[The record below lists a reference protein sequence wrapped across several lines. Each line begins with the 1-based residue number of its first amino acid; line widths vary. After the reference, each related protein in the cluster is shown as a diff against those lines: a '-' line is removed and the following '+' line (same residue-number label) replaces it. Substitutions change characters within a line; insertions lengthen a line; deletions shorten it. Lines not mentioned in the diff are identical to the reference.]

1 MSDVLVLVV
10 AAGCLV
16 VSGMV
21 LFLPDR
27 LYTERNRD
35 VGICSAI
42 LAMGL
47 VVGLFIAR
55 GG

>member
-1 MSDVLVLVV
+1 MFDVLVLVV

-16 VSGMV
+16 VSGIAF
-21 LFLPDR
+21 FLPDR
-27 LYTERNRD
+27 LYTKRNRD
-35 VGICSAI
+35 VGICSAMI
-42 LAMGL
+42 AMGL